1 MVSRLSVPG
10 SEILWGRSEANRPDR
25 NFLLHQQGFF
35 SGKTEGDLDSV
46 PGFYGGTASYRFVQ
60 NAKALNK
67 LRVNRAYKNAAL
79 MNAPSNVPKLE
90 HGLTPSAA
98 RIAAYQHARKT
109 SLRKVFKSKARGK
122 EEKRAFAELHR
133 VLPTPGRD
141 VQRHIGRD
149 RGKAVRARALL
160 NRPTHVWAENAAGE
174 PALVPVRYEAGY
186 KVEKD
191 AAGRDVIV
199 VDE

>member
-60 NAKALNK
+60 NAKAMNK
-67 LRVNRAYKNAAL
+67 LRVSRAYKNAAL
-79 MNAPSNVPKLE
+79 LNAPRNAPKLE
-90 HGLTPSAA
+90 HGLAPSAA
-98 RIAAYQHARKT
+98 RVAAYQEARKR

-133 VLPTPGRD
+133 VLPTAGGD

-149 RGKAVRARALL
+149 RARAMRLRRL
-160 NRPTHVWAENAAGE
+160 NRPTHVWAEDTEGR
-174 PALVPVRYEAGY
+174 PALMPVRYEGGY
-186 KVEKD
+186 KITKD
-191 AAGRDVIV
+191 PTGRDVV
-199 VDE
+199 VVEE